1 MIELVHKNCKCLSFT
16 HIFCWQYKYQLNV
29 EGTVAAYRF
38 PYLMSSDSL
47 VMKQDSIYYEYFYR
61 DLLPW
66 QHYIPLRSDLS
77 DVLDQVKWAKEHDEE
92 VRHVNLPIWLYP
104 SKKFKVQFNICTLIP
119 GYHNDKF
126 YPFKFLPPYFAHIV
140 QCFFNLMVVNFI
152 WTSAL

>member
-1 MIELVHKNCKCLSFT
+1 MRKAAHSITIERVRSTSNYLYFT

-29 EGTVAAYRF
+29 DGTVAAYRF

-77 DVLDQVKWAKEHDEE
+77 DVLEQVKWAKEHDEE
-92 VRHVNLPIWLYP
+92 VRHVNLPI
-104 SKKFKVQFNICTLIP
+104 
-119 GYHNDKF
+119 
-126 YPFKFLPPYFAHIV
+126 
-140 QCFFNLMVVNFI
+140 
-152 WTSAL
+152 